1 MRKTDQLKKEI
12 GASVANRRKE
22 LGLSQE
28 ALARLCD
35 LSRPTIAFIE
45 KGQRGTSVTT
55 LKSLESALQLP
66 DNQLVDFWLINKKSG
81 VASPVQIKAVPKHNF
96 KIYGSNDLESIRY
109 QQQCARDW
117 KNGLSSCERAVSGHL
132 LIVDNELRLATG
144 DPFGWI
150 AVRVM
155 DNSMSPVVE
164 SGDVIVVRF
173 DEKPED
179 GDLVLV
185 ELDGQVTVRRF
196 VHTVNVNSNKKYAV
210 TILMACNQCYAPV
223 HLKSRDESEVVLGRI
238 MLQLR
243 DYTHDSGG
251 ELAGK

>member
-1 MRKTDQLKKEI
+1 
-12 GASVANRRKE
+12 
-22 LGLSQE
+22 
-28 ALARLCD
+28 
-35 LSRPTIAFIE
+35 
-45 KGQRGTSVTT
+45 
-55 LKSLESALQLP
+55 
-66 DNQLVDFWLINKKSG
+66 
-81 VASPVQIKAVPKHNF
+81 
-96 KIYGSNDLESIRY
+96 
-109 QQQCARDW
+109 
-117 KNGLSSCERAVSGHL
+117 
-132 LIVDNELRLATG
+132 
-144 DPFGWI
+144 
-150 AVRVM
+150 
-155 DNSMSPVVE
+155 MSPVVE